1 MKKKVIVIAAIVV
14 LAIIGLIG
22 YVSVSD
28 LRQGVLIRKE
38 VDTIGKLDI
47 TKDDIDMTIKTK
59 GNYAIVEKA
68 IKEYMNTYSLN
79 CKELMKILEDEK
91 IAQILTAQNYKNDGP
106 DFTNTKKYISD
117 TKLNFNEKINIL
129 IDMTNEEKMMEKI
142 NNENLEENFVELYKE
157 LMLGEQI
164 KVDLQET
171 VQELQK
177 TNTLIN
183 NMLDVQEKVI
193 NLLTSNKGKWSVNS
207 DDEIEFQTQ
216 KLVDEYN
223 NLISSL

>member
-1 MKKKVIVIAAIVV
+1 MKKKVIVIVAIVV
-14 LAIIGLIG
+14 LAIIAVIG
-22 YVSVSD
+22 YVSILD
-28 LRQGVLIRKE
+28 LRQGILIRKE

-47 TKDDIDMTIKTK
+47 TKDDIDMTIKTN
-59 GNYAIVEKA
+59 GDYAIVEKT

-106 DFTNTKKYISD
+106 DFINTKKYISD
-117 TKLNFNEKINIL
+117 TKSNFNEKINIL
-129 IDMTNEEKMMEKI
+129 IDMSNEEKMMEKI

-157 LMLGEQI
+157 LMLGEGI

-193 NLLTSNKGKWSVNS
+193 NLLANNKGKWSINNE
-207 DDEIEFQTQ
+207 DEIEFQTQ